1 MHPTSGTAQ
10 TAPVRDDTLAARLA
24 PSLLAALLG
33 LGLLYA
39 AGFAEMDVLHNA
51 AHDARHSA
59 AFPCH

>member
-10 TAPVRDDTLAARLA
+10 TAPVRDDTLAARLV